1 MRLRRNFKIIDRPK
15 KINALLTLLKFSTIF
30 PKTDKDIITDKINLF
45 SDDDIMNLGKI
56 LAFEHKNRET
66 LDQSLVQNFIANLRN
81 KN

>member
-1 MRLRRNFKIIDRPK
+1 MRLRRNFKMIDRPK

>member
-1 MRLRRNFKIIDRPK
+1 MIDRPK

>member
-1 MRLRRNFKIIDRPK
+1 MIDRPK

-30 PKTDKDIITDKINLF
+30 PKTDKDIIIEKINLF

-56 LAFEHKNRET
+56 LAFEHKNRES

>member
-1 MRLRRNFKIIDRPK
+1 MIDRPK
-15 KINALLTLLKFSTIF
+15 KINSLLTLLKFSTIF

>member
-1 MRLRRNFKIIDRPK
+1 MIDRPK
-15 KINALLTLLKFSTIF
+15 KINALLTLLKFSTIL
-30 PKTDKDIITDKINLF
+30 PKTDKDIIKEKINLF

-56 LAFEHKNRET
+56 LAFEHKNRES

>member
-1 MRLRRNFKIIDRPK
+1 MIDRPK

-30 PKTDKDIITDKINLF
+30 PKTDKDIITEKINLF

-56 LAFEHKNRET
+56 LAFEHKNRES

>member
-1 MRLRRNFKIIDRPK
+1 MIDRSK

>member
-1 MRLRRNFKIIDRPK
+1 MIDRPK

-30 PKTDKDIITDKINLF
+30 PKTDKDIIKEKINLF

-56 LAFEHKNRET
+56 LAFEHKNRES

>member
-1 MRLRRNFKIIDRPK
+1 MRLRRNFKMIDRSK

>member
-1 MRLRRNFKIIDRPK
+1 MIDRPK

-30 PKTDKDIITDKINLF
+30 PKSDKDIIAEKINLF

-56 LAFEHKNRET
+56 LAFEHKNRES